1 MSTGTGYP
9 PSHAKTG
16 DSRSI
21 PSQQQMQV
29 PVSGNMLQQQQRLM
43 YQQRLKQQQQ
53 QQLHFEQQIYQ
64 LLTTL
69 NRKPKRLY
77 QFKEDPDD
85 LLKKYEQFK
94 PSFEFHIYENNFKI
108 CAPANSRLQQHQKT
122 PQNSNDGLILNKNNE
137 VLREFLE
144 YVARGVIPEAIM
156 EVLRD
161 CNIQFYEGCLILQV
175 YDHTNTVDVKQETP
189 NPNQMPKKVPTQ
201 TDLQK
206 RNSSS
211 SSSGPGAAANSSVPA
226 TRVPVDGSSSVP
238 APVGVTP
245 KPENVAANS
254 LSNNGNTNTTN
265 ASTVPNSTNNAKK
278 DKENSGKSFTTLKR
292 PRMYRTLLRPND
304 LTHYY
309 DMLSYA
315 DHTRFPDSMYQQL
328 ESEILTLTKRNLNLD
343 TPLNPYTHKEYV
355 SDEEFL
361 EPVYEEE
368 KQKWEFPYRELCI
381 EPFTKGAIEHIELHE
396 ELPQHSSTY
405 EQLMLILSEKTTTTT
420 AATLA
425 ASLLKKAE
433 ANAARKAATNGKT
446 SGSSVGVTSNS
457 VAAAA
462 AVGTG
467 TNTDAQQFSRL
478 KIIEHWRVEKERRK
492 HQSVNS
498 NIVPSAYDTRISM
511 GNPMTQRRASQQ
523 HTDGQSM
530 NQTSTAVAN
539 KRTGTEPEEK
549 PKAKRGRKAT
559 KKAADGTA
567 APPKKRAMTKK
578 KAAAAA
584 AAAGPPSAT

>member
-1 MSTGTGYP
+1 MKGNESGSIPPQQTQMP
-9 PSHAKTG
+9 PSTSG
-16 DSRSI
+16 V
-21 PSQQQMQV
+21 QQQ
-29 PVSGNMLQQQQRLM
+29 QQQQRLL

-69 NRKPKRLY
+69 NRKPKRIY
-77 QFKEDPDD
+77 QFKEDSDE

-144 YVARGVIPEAIM
+144 YVARGIIPEAIM

-175 YDHTNTVDVKQETP
+175 YDHTNTVDVKQESP
-189 NPNQMPKKVPTQ
+189 KNQSKQPVQ
-201 TDLQK
+201 RELQK
-206 RNSSS
+206 
-211 SSSGPGAAANSSVPA
+211 
-226 TRVPVDGSSSVP
+226 
-238 APVGVTP
+238 
-245 KPENVAANS
+245 PELNS
-254 LSNNGNTNTTN
+254 L
-265 ASTVPNSTNNAKK
+265 NSTPDKNDKE
-278 DKENSGKSFTTLKR
+278 KENSGKSFTTLKR

-328 ESEILTLTKRNLNLD
+328 ESEILTLTKRNLNLE
-343 TPLNPYTHKEYV
+343 TPINPYSSQACVYE
-355 SDEEFL
+355 EEFL
-361 EPVYEEE
+361 EPQLDAENGVW
-368 KQKWEFPYRELCI
+368 KFSHRDLCVDQH
-381 EPFTKGAIEHIELHE
+381 TKGAVDHIELHE

-405 EQLMLILSEKTTTTT
+405 EQLMLIMSEKTTTTT

-433 ANAARKAATNGKT
+433 ANAARKAATNGKV
-446 SGSSVGVTSNS
+446 SDSSASVGSNS

-462 AVGTG
+462 AAAAAAVGSG
-467 TNTDAQQFSRL
+467 SNTDAQQFGRL
-478 KIIEHWRVEKERRK
+478 KIIEHWRIEKERRK
-492 HQSVNS
+492 QQSANS
-498 NIVPSAYDTRISM
+498 NIVPSAYNTRISM
-511 GNPMTQRRASQQ
+511 GNPMTPQRAPQ
-523 HTDGQSM
+523 HTSD
-530 NQTSTAVAN
+530 NQTAAQTGNANN
-539 KRTGTEPEEK
+539 KRTGAENDEK

-559 KKAADGTA
+559 KKATDGTA
-567 APPKKRAMTKK
+567 AQPKKRANAKK
-578 KAAAAA
+578 K
-584 AAAGPPSAT
+584 T

>member
-1 MSTGTGYP
+1 MNTGAGYVHNHIK
-9 PSHAKTG
+9 SS
-16 DSRSI
+16 DSRSF
-21 PSQQQMQV
+21 PSQAQQV
-29 PVSGNMLQQQQRLM
+29 PVSSPGISVQQQQRLL

-137 VLREFLE
+137 ILREFLE
-144 YVARGVIPEAIM
+144 YVARGIIPEAIM

-189 NPNQMPKKVPTQ
+189 ASATALNKTPQQNNANMGSLTGTPS
-201 TDLQK
+201 
-206 RNSSS
+206 N
-211 SSSGPGAAANSSVPA
+211 AAAAGSAAVKREYLANNRNGTDPSSVNNS
-226 TRVPVDGSSSVP
+226 TFNSV
-238 APVGVTP
+238 
-245 KPENVAANS
+245 
-254 LSNNGNTNTTN
+254 NNGIG
-265 ASTVPNSTNNAKK
+265 NNKE
-278 DKENSGKSFTTLKR
+278 KENPGKSFTTLKR

-343 TPLNPYTHKEYV
+343 TPMNPYANRDLVSDDEFLNPT
-355 SDEEFL
+355 FN
-361 EPVYEEE
+361 EE
-368 KQKWEFPYRELCI
+368 KQNWEFPHRKLCT
-381 EPFTKGAIEHIELHE
+381 EPFTKGAIDHVELHE

-405 EQLMLILSEKTTTTT
+405 EQLMLILSEKTTNTT
-420 AATLA
+420 ASTLA
-425 ASLLKKAE
+425 ASLMKKVE
-433 ANAARKAATNGKT
+433 ASAARKAATSGKT
-446 SGSSVGVTSNS
+446 SASPVGVNSNG
-457 VAAAA
+457 VAAAAA
-462 AVGTG
+462 AVGSG
-467 TNTDAQQFSRL
+467 ANADAQQFSRL
-478 KIIEHWRVEKERRK
+478 KIIEHWRIEKERRK

-498 NIVPSAYDTRISM
+498 NMVPSAYNTRISM
-511 GNPMTQRRASQQ
+511 GNPMSPNRLAQQKGDNQSGNQGSAS
-523 HTDGQSM
+523 TTNKKTGVDG
-530 NQTSTAVAN
+530 
-539 KRTGTEPEEK
+539 EEK

-559 KKAADGTA
+559 KKAADGS
-567 APPKKRAMTKK
+567 APTPKKRATTKK

-584 AAAGPPSAT
+584 AAAAAAGTPGST